1 MNKSLFLYVVAA
13 MLLIMSSCNKDEN
26 NNDTNP
32 TYNPTP
38 YTLNIPSNLPAMN
51 IPADN
56 PLTVEGIE
64 LGRLL
69 YYDSLLDQNQA
80 RACGGCHLQANGF
93 TTLGTNV
100 IPHINLGYQNKF
112 LWNGSVQGTL
122 EDAMFFEVKDFF
134 KADLSKLQADSKY
147 PDKFYKAFGSSTVTY
162 ENCAKAMAQFLRTMV
177 SGNSKFDR
185 YVRHEEN
192 FTADETEGFMIFYT
206 EKGDCFHCH
215 TVSIMTDGQL
225 HNNGLDSVFI
235 GVNAGYYN
243 VSGNPADLGKFKS
256 PSLRNCG
263 MRTTFMHDS
272 RYTSLEDVIEFY
284 NSGTKHSPSLDPI
297 MTKPGKE
304 YGLQLT
310 PYDKQCLKAFLLT
323 LTDTTYINN
332 PAFSN
337 PF

>member
-1 MNKSLFLYVVAA
+1 MKKFQNLVVIMAITAA
-13 MLLIMSSCNKDEN
+13 IASCNKEDSDPTS
-26 NNDTNP
+26 DT
-32 TYNPTP
+32 YIPTP
-38 YTLNIPSNLPAMN
+38 YTINVPSNLPALPV
-51 IPADN
+51 PANN
-56 PLTVEGIE
+56 PTTVEGIL
-64 LGRLL
+64 LGRML
-69 YYDSLLDQNQA
+69 YYDSIMDPANS
-80 RACGGCHLQANGF
+80 RACAGCHVQANGF

-112 LWNGSVQGTL
+112 LWNGSVQGSL
-122 EDAMFFEVKDFF
+122 EDAMLFEVTEFF
-134 KADLSKLQADSKY
+134 KTDVSKLQSDSKY
-147 PDKFYKAFGSSTVTY
+147 PGLFYKAFGSSAITQ
-162 ENCAKAMAQFLRTMV
+162 ENCALALAQFLRSMV
-177 SGNSKFDR
+177 SGNSKFDK
-185 YVRHEEN
+185 YVRHETN
-192 FTADETEGFMIFYT
+192 FTAEETEGFMIFYT

-215 TVSIMTDGQL
+215 TVSIMTDGAL

-235 GVNAGYYN
+235 GDDAGYYN
-243 VSGNPADLGKFKS
+243 VSGNPADLGKFKT
-256 PSLRNCG
+256 PSLRNCEL
-263 MRTTFMHDS
+263 RTTFMHDG

-323 LTDTTYINN
+323 LTDTTYNNN